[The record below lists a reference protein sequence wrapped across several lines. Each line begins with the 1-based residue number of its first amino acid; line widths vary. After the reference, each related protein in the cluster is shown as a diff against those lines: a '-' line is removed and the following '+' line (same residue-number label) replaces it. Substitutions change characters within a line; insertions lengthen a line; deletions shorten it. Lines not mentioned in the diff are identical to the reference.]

1 MRRHLLF
8 VLALLIAAPAS
19 AQDAEPAEA
28 DPAADV
34 PAVDGDAEAEDAE
47 AVPPPEYDAR
57 VREALQE
64 SAAGHWAEARAAFRQ
79 AHEAFPNARTE
90 RGMGMVSFEMRD
102 YVDSVRHLR
111 RALDNPVRPLTETQ
125 RTEVQ
130 ALLDRALA
138 RIAVFSLESV
148 PEGAQILV
156 DGRAIEPEGDGTLL
170 LPQETDGHAVTV
182 QTDTRRWQSEI
193 PVRGGETGPLPMV
206 FDEPEPREPASS
218 APPVVIAPPP
228 PEPSPPAGG
237 LALVVGGAAVFL
249 AGVAVLVAGLVE
261 LESFNAAGPS
271 TEWADVSGSYA
282 ITLPLQGVGYAAIGL
297 GAAMA
302 IGGSVWIA
310 TDDGGGDGAGAQ
322 LRLRGTF

>member
-138 RIAVFSLESV
+138 RIAVFSAAQERALRNFARDVDIELL
-148 PEGAQILV
+148 PLYRLHATNPLRFGAQ
-156 DGRAIEPEGDGTLL
+156 ELL
-170 LPQETDGHAVTV
+170 G
-182 QTDTRRWQSEI
+182 
-193 PVRGGETGPLPMV
+193 
-206 FDEPEPREPASS
+206 
-218 APPVVIAPPP
+218 
-228 PEPSPPAGG
+228 
-237 LALVVGGAAVFL
+237 
-249 AGVAVLVAGLVE
+249 
-261 LESFNAAGPS
+261 
-271 TEWADVSGSYA
+271 
-282 ITLPLQGVGYAAIGL
+282 
-297 GAAMA
+297 
-302 IGGSVWIA
+302 
-310 TDDGGGDGAGAQ
+310 
-322 LRLRGTF
+322 